1 MSETTEAIVT
11 AETTALARTTDEMSV
26 EQLVER
32 VRKVHSVQREVMKEG
47 VHYGHT
53 PGVDKPSLF
62 KPGAEL
68 LGMTFRLAPDFE
80 ISEQVREG
88 DHLTVVVR
96 CKLYHAPTGTLLG
109 SGMGSCSTR
118 ESKYAYRKAERTC
131 PQCGQACI
139 IKGKQEYGG
148 GWLCFAKRGGCGA
161 KFRDDDPKITQQVTG
176 RVENPDIY
184 DQHNTVL
191 KMAIKRAHVAAI
203 LFVTCASEIFTQDVE
218 DMPFTEQ
225 APRERE
231 PAPKGND
238 KQRDDVGPLVEQLLY
253 DYSQLVDEGQLREY
267 TALEVQRRKLWP
279 RLTTAQKRALKEAA
293 ERATERLQDHQE
305 PPPPMREPGDD
316 SDEWEAAQ

>member
-1 MSETTEAIVT
+1 MTDTTEAITV

-32 VRKVHSVQREVMKEG
+32 VRKVHHVQREVMKEG
-47 VHYGHT
+47 VHFGKV
-53 PGVDKPSLF
+53 PGVDKPTLL
-62 KPGAEL
+62 KPGAEV

-161 KFRDDDPKITQQVTG
+161 KFRDTDPAITQQVTG
-176 RVENPDIY
+176 RVENPDVY

-218 DMPFTEQ
+218 DMPFTPA
-225 APRERE
+225 APREPDQSRK
-231 PAPKGND
+231 PAPQGRGD
-238 KQRDDVGPLVEQLLY
+238 AVGPLLEELMY
-253 DYSQLVDEGQLREY
+253 AYSQIRDEGQIREHA
-267 TALEVQRRKLWP
+267 ALEEQRRKLWP
-279 RLTTAQKRALKEAA
+279 RLSATHKAAAKEAA
-293 ERATERLQDHQE
+293 ERAAARMQDPQE
-305 PPPPMREPGDD
+305 PPMREPGDD
-316 SDEWEAAQ
+316 SWEAAQ

>member
-1 MSETTEAIVT
+1 MSETAEAIVT

-32 VRKVHSVQREVMKEG
+32 VRKVKLVQRDVMQEG
-47 VHYGHT
+47 VHFGRV
-53 PGVDKPSLF
+53 PGVDKPTLL
-62 KPGAEL
+62 KPGAEI

-80 ISEQVREG
+80 ITEQVREG

-131 PQCGQACI
+131 PKCGQAAI
-139 IKGKQEYGG
+139 IKGKSEYGG

-161 KFRDDDPKITQQVTG
+161 KFSDSDPKITQQVTG
-176 RVENPDIY
+176 RVENPDVY

-218 DMPFTEQ
+218 DMPFTAQ
-225 APRERE
+225 APRE
-231 PAPKGND
+231 PVPKGNGR
-238 KQRDDVGPLVEQLLY
+238 QRNDVGQLVEELLY
-253 DYSQLVDEGQLREY
+253 AYSQADDIED
-267 TALEVQRRKLWP
+267 LEEQRRNLWT
-279 RLTTAQKRALKEAA
+279 RLTAPQKRALKEAA
-293 ERATERLQDHQE
+293 ERATARITEQMQPDDY
-305 PPPPMREPGDD
+305 PPMREPGDD